1 MKKEISKKL
10 SWIICGLGW
19 LTAII
24 SIFFLP
30 DTIPTHF
37 SGGVP
42 GNFSNK
48 VSIFL
53 RQRSEYLLKK
63 EHHKFLRT
71 DEFMMLLV

>member
-30 DTIPTHF
+30 DIIPMHF
-37 SGGVP
+37 SDGVP